1 MVANV
6 LPYTETVQEK
16 HGTGREYR
24 IRTFS
29 MNIDQRD
36 LTWHRSDTRSRT
48 IHILQGT
55 GWKFLVEDRPTIEF
69 KVGIDYHLPKQGK
82 CQLQKG
88 VDDLVIRIEEH
99 YHPYLKK
106 TIL

>member
-1 MVANV
+1 M
-6 LPYTETVQEK
+6 
-16 HGTGREYR
+16 
-24 IRTFS
+24 
-29 MNIDQRD
+29 
-36 LTWHRSDTRSRT
+36 
-48 IHILQGT
+48 
-55 GWKFLVEDRPTIEF
+55 EDRPSIEF

>member
-1 MVANV
+1 MVSIA

-16 HGTGREYR
+16 HGTGLEYR

-29 MNIDQRD
+29 KDVKQQD
-36 LTWHRSDTRSRT
+36 LMWHRSDTRSRT

-55 GWKFLVEDRPTIEF
+55 GWKFLEEDKPSVDF
-69 KVGIDYHLPKQGK
+69 KVGRDYFLPKQAK
-82 CQLQKG
+82 CKLLKG
-88 VDDLVIRIEEH
+88 IDDLVIRIEEH

-106 TIL
+106 SIL